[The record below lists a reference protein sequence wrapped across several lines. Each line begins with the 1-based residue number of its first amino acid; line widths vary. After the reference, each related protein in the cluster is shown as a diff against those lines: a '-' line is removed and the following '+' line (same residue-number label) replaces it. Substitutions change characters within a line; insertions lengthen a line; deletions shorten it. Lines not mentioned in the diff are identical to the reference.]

1 MNSLRYE
8 HRQWSWIPLA
18 VTLFATA
25 GVALGSISG
34 PPLPRVMWLVPVTV
48 AAVSALMATLR
59 VSIDQE
65 QLRWHFG
72 PGFWRKALPL
82 ADITAVEI
90 TRTSFWNGWGI
101 RHTRR
106 GWLYNV
112 AGFDAVR
119 VCTRDG
125 RAVLL
130 GTDEPRKLAGA
141 VRRAAGLP

>member
-1 MNSLRYE
+1 MTAPIYA
-8 HRQWSWIPLA
+8 HRQWSWLPLPATLLAFVGVAVGALNDPPVPQWVWLIPLA
-18 VTLFATA
+18 VPAI
-25 GVALGSISG
+25 LG
-34 PPLPRVMWLVPVTV
+34 
-48 AAVSALMATLR
+48 LMASLHIR
-59 VSIDQE
+59 VDSHF
-65 QLRWHFG
+65 LRWHFG
-72 PGFWRKALPL
+72 PGVWRKSIAL
-82 ADITAVEI
+82 ADITGIEI

-119 VCTRDG
+119 VSTRSG

-141 VRRAAGLP
+141 IKRAAGLT